1 MTFQQADL
9 ARAIGLRIEM
19 RYLALDSF
27 RSHLEGIKI
36 RSDAGGRNPELI
48 LEAERGEITFLS
60 DVPPVWFREA
70 LGL

>member
-1 MTFQQADL
+1 MDQIWVYDNSAV
-9 ARAIGLRIEM
+9 
-19 RYLALDSF
+19 
-27 RSHLEGIKI
+27 
-36 RSDAGGRNPELI
+36 GRDPELI